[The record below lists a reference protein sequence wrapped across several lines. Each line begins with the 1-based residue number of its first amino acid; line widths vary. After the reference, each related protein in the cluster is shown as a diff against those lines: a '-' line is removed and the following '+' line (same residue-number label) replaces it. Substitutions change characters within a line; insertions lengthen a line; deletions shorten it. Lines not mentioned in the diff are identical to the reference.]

1 MDPSFGARLR
11 TQREEQ
17 QVALVDIAEQTK
29 IKLSLLDSL
38 ERDDVSHWPAGIF
51 RRSYIRAYARAIG
64 LDPDVTL
71 REFLESHPDP
81 VEDLPTAIE
90 TARAVDPQAAQRRPP
105 MRLRYLIDSA
115 MSAIPALLMQATPKS
130 HDLEKAPALSEPVA
144 SEPVR
149 SEPVRSEPVRS
160 EPMPASQ
167 PRHFSPEPSYPFR
180 LEPEAEP
187 EVERFEPPIASFLDE
202 PPVLQEP
209 AMTLRMAD
217 DRAAVSGDVNLT
229 AVAQLCT
236 RLGRALAARDV
247 MPVLEDAARLL
258 DAVGVILW
266 MWDPRRSML
275 QPVLTHGY
283 PDELVAGLPQVSG
296 DTDTAIAAAF
306 RARETR
312 VVNGSEL
319 DTGAVVAP
327 LLTPGG
333 CAGVLAL
340 ELRHGGEQRESV
352 RASATILAAQLS
364 VFAAAPPLDQAAT
377 A

>member
-29 IKLSLLDSL
+29 IKLSLLESL
-38 ERDDVSHWPAGIF
+38 ERDDVSHWPSGIF

-71 REFLESHPDP
+71 REFLEQHPEP
-81 VEDLPTAIE
+81 VEDLQTAIE
-90 TARAVDPQAAQRRPP
+90 AVRAAEAQAAQRRPP

-115 MSAIPALLMQATPKS
+115 MSALPALLLQPNAKS
-130 HDLEKAPALSEPVA
+130 NGAEKPAVDTDTAAVIEPPMDVA
-144 SEPVR
+144 
-149 SEPVRSEPVRS
+149 
-160 EPMPASQ
+160 
-167 PRHFSPEPSYPFR
+167 PEPSHPFR
-180 LEPEAEP
+180 PAPEPEEEPESFPDPAAVLGAADQPPVAEPAMALRAEP
-187 EVERFEPPIASFLDE
+187 ERPP
-202 PPVLQEP
+202 
-209 AMTLRMAD
+209 
-217 DRAAVSGDVNLT
+217 AADVNLT

-247 MPVLEDAARLL
+247 VPVLGDAARLL

-266 MWDPRRSML
+266 MWDPRESML

-283 PDELVAGLPQVSG
+283 PEEMVAGLPHVSG

-364 VFAAAPPLDQAAT
+364 FFAAAPSLDQAAT